1 MIALALLL
9 HLSLSL
15 SLCRSRSFSAAYAQ
29 LSGAISSNFEHLLA
43 FSPRKRDKERGRE
56 RGEEMLLVTRR
67 FTKRI
72 PSISQW
78 AKIKDH
84 RGTRNRSSLRSC
96 SCSRSRPSFNPV
108 SPWQLATCKNLT
120 MKSGLELPETYLEC
134 FAQFVTKCGQMNSAV
149 QAETS
154 LIYCISIFCRQIQT
168 RNEPFCGLG

>member
-1 MIALALLL
+1 MIALALPL

-15 SLCRSRSFSAAYAQ
+15 SVALALSLLLTPNSRAQ
-29 LSGAISSNFEHLLA
+29 LARTTNTYWRFTH
-43 FSPRKRDKERGRE
+43 EREGERE
-56 RGEEMLLVTRR
+56 GCGEEMLLVTRR

-72 PSISQW
+72 PSIPQW

-96 SCSRSRPSFNPV
+96 SRSRPTFNPV

-120 MKSGLELPETYLEC
+120 MKSGLELPETYLER

-154 LIYCISIFCRQIQT
+154 LIYNSVYIVCEEILTGNELCFACR
-168 RNEPFCGLG
+168 LV